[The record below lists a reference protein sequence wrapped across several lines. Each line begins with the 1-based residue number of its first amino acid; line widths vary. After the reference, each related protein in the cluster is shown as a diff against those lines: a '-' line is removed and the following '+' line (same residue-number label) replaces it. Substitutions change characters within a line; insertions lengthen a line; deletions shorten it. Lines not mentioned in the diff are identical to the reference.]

1 MGSIIRKKM
10 SEIRSKRSRT
20 IWARVLSQ
28 SDEEIVRAAAT
39 DLDARIFD
47 EFQSR
52 TTLQEG

>member
-1 MGSIIRKKM
+1 M